1 MYVKKFHQVY
11 SAGIRTHDLQN
22 MSHLPQPLD
31 QGSRTN
37 TPVFCPTENP
47 LNVSLKV
54 ATAELLN
61 CMNERSLTGEEK
73 NAITGDDA
81 KTTQKRQ
88 AHGGGCAVANLVN
101 ILRS

>member
-1 MYVKKFHQVY
+1 
-11 SAGIRTHDLQN
+11 
-22 MSHLPQPLD
+22 MSLLPQPLD

-81 KTTQKRQ
+81 KTTQKRRKNDK
-88 AHGGGCAVANLVN
+88 HVAVVALWP
-101 ILRS
+101 IL